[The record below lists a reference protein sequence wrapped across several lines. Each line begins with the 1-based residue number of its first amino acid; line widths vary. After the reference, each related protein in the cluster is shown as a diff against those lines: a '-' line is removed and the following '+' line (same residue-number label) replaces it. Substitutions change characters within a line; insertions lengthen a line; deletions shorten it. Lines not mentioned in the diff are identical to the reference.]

1 MNKRYLIYI
10 SLAIA
15 VGAVFGNIFYNKYE
29 KEQSLEKE
37 YNSYLLQLGIF
48 DTKEDMNKELLE
60 IDDYIVIEKNNKY
73 YVYVGVSTNKKNV
86 TNLQEIFLDKDIN
99 TSIKKTI
106 ISDIEF
112 MNSLEQFDL
121 LLDSVSS
128 NEDIMSI
135 NEAIL
140 SSYEEMLLN
149 S

>member
-60 IDDYIVIEKNNKY
+60 IDDYIVIEKKNKY

-86 TNLQEIFLDKDIN
+86 TKLQEIFLDKDIN
-99 TSIKKTI
+99 TSIKKTV

-112 MNSLEQFDL
+112 MNSLEQFEL

-140 SSYEEMLLN
+140 SSYEEMVLN

>member
-73 YVYVGVSTNKKNV
+73 YVYLGVSTNKKNV
-86 TNLQEIFLDKDIN
+86 TKLQEIFLDKDIN
-99 TSIKKTI
+99 TSIKKTV
-106 ISDIEF
+106 ISDVEF
-112 MNSLEQFDL
+112 MNSLEQFEL

-140 SSYEEMLLN
+140 SSYEEMVLN